1 MIDLFFHHCSILDDN
16 NITIMLLDPNV
27 MISEL
32 ARLMNCI
39 ELDDT
44 VLQLCVKLLDEG
56 VDPNQLANQI
66 IAIKKETN
74 SVLT

>member
-1 MIDLFFHHCSILDDN
+1 
-16 NITIMLLDPNV
+16 MLLDPNV

-66 IAIKKETN
+66 IAIKKEIN

>member
-1 MIDLFFHHCSILDDN
+1 
-16 NITIMLLDPNV
+16 MLLDPNV

-66 IAIKKETN
+66 IAIKKK
-74 SVLT
+74 LILY